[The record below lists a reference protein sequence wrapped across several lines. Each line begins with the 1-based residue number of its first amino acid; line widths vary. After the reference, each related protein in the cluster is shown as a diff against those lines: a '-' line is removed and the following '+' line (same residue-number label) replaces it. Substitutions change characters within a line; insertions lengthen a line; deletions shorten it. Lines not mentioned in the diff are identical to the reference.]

1 VNNREIREGFFTI
14 KTAQKIKIAQ
24 IVCSVVLSLRKIRGL
39 KSQAIVKR
47 GGIWWDLDLTEG
59 IDFSIYLLGGF
70 EPKTLKLYKKIV
82 KKGDCILDIGANIGS
97 HTLPLALNTGKSGKV
112 FAIEPTEYAVTKL
125 RKNINLNKD
134 LSSNISV
141 FQIML
146 VADENEH
153 LESGI
158 YSSWPLFHDGKGIH
172 PEHKGQLMET
182 KGAVAMTLDQMV
194 RQMHINTIDFIKLDV
209 DGHEY
214 SVLMGGKE
222 TLKTHTPIILMEF
235 APYLYNPKTG
245 QFEAMLN
252 LFSQFNYIMSDAD
265 TGTKLPM
272 DPVYI
277 RKIIPVGGSKNI
289 LLIPSQ
295 TKKWNGGGQ
304 KIHLGDAD

>member
-1 VNNREIREGFFTI
+1 VNNHEIQEGLFTI

-39 KSQAIVKR
+39 ENQAIVKR

-82 KKGDCILDIGANIGS
+82 KKGDSVIDIGANIGS

-134 LSSNISV
+134 LASHISV
-141 FQIML
+141 FQVML
-146 VADENEH
+146 VADENER

-158 YSSWPLFHDGKGIH
+158 YSSWPLFHDGKMIH
-172 PEHKGQLMET
+172 PEHKGKLMET

-194 RQMHINTIDFIKLDV
+194 RQMHITTVDFIKLDV

-222 TLKTHTPIILMEF
+222 TLKTYIPIIMMEF
-235 APYLYNPKTG
+235 APYLYDPVSG
-245 QFEAMLN
+245 QFEAMLH
-252 LFSQFNYIMSDAD
+252 LFSQLNYIMSDAD
-265 TGTKLPM
+265 TGKKLPL
-272 DPVYI
+272 DPEYL

-289 LLIPSQ
+289 LLIPSERREM
-295 TKKWNGGGQ
+295 KR
-304 KIHLGDAD
+304 

>member
-1 VNNREIREGFFTI
+1 MYNQENREDLFTI

-39 KSQAIVKR
+39 KNQAIVKR

-82 KKGDCILDIGANIGS
+82 KKGDTVLDIGANIGS
-97 HTLPLALNTGKSGKV
+97 HTLPLALNTGKSGMV
-112 FAIEPTEYAVTKL
+112 FAIEPTEFAVNKL
-125 RKNINLNKD
+125 RKNINLNED
-134 LSSNISV
+134 LASHISV
-141 FQIML
+141 HQVML

-153 LESGI
+153 LESDI
-158 YSSWPLFHDGKGIH
+158 YSSWPLFHDGKRIH

-222 TLKTHTPIILMEF
+222 TLKTFTPIILMEF
-235 APYLYNPKTG
+235 APYLYDPMSG
-245 QFEAMLN
+245 QFEAMLH
-252 LFSQFNYIMSDAD
+252 LLSQLNYIISDAD
-265 TGTKLPM
+265 TGKRLPP
-272 DPVYI
+272 DPQYL
-277 RKIIPVGGSKNI
+277 RKIIPVGGSRNI
-289 LLIPSQ
+289 LLKP
-295 TKKWNGGGQ
+295 N
-304 KIHLGDAD
+304 